1 MTAPDVWVTAS
12 GWSTAHLIRTAGE
25 RPVTV
30 CGRIV
35 RKPRE
40 VGVSFRRCHYC
51 AGVAAER
58 AKEAGK

>member
-1 MTAPDVWVTAS
+1 MTSPDVWVTAS
-12 GWSTAHLIRTAGE
+12 GWSTAHLIRTAGV

-35 RKPRE
+35 RYPYP
-40 VGVSFRRCHYC
+40 VGVSKRRCHYC
-51 AGVAAER
+51 AQVAEER